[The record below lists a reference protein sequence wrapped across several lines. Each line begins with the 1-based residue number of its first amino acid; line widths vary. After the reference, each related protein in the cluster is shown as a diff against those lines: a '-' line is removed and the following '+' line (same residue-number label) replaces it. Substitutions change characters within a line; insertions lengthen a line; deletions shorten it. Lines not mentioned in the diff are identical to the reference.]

1 MKKLKTILFI
11 LIFFFAYM
19 ESFSQSNSIE
29 NLNSI
34 AIVYPEKLPNEYG
47 SKIKKRDLIKFY
59 DHFILKIL
67 ECDELKELTI
77 IHKKGLDQKL
87 QNKFKSK
94 KINFIEIDIVQ
105 DIWIRDFAP
114 FLIIDSIAYKGIY
127 NPSYFIETNRKTSFL
142 DYEKTIFYYASFDDN
157 IGKQIAEQL
166 GFTVRNV
173 NITIDGGNFIHNGS
187 GIGITTNRIVSE
199 NESMSIQEI
208 NDFFKENFGIKKLII
223 LPVEPGDE
231 TGHIDGMVRF
241 IDSNTVIVAEYEQNY
256 KEGHDF
262 MNKIAELLSSEFNVV
277 RVLNETPKLQ
287 SPDEFVSAY
296 GNYINF
302 LQVGN
307 TIFLP
312 QYGITNKD
320 KAAIKILEKYFKV
333 VPVKKGIDKLSKLGG
348 VLNCITW
355 NY

>member
-1 MKKLKTILFI
+1 MKHFIFLI
-11 LIFFFAYM
+11 LILLIMSLSY
-19 ESFSQSNSIE
+19 SQNH
-29 NLNSI
+29 NV
-34 AIVYPEKLPNEYG
+34 AIVYPEKLPDKRGQLSVFYNEF
-47 SKIKKRDLIKFY
+47 IDLLINSNE
-59 DHFILKIL
+59 INEI
-67 ECDELKELTI
+67 TI
-77 IHKKGLDQKL
+77 IHRPGIKDKL
-87 QNKFKSK
+87 TKSFPSTK
-94 KINFIEIDIVQ
+94 VKLFEYSSVQ

>member
-1 MKKLKTILFI
+1 MKLIIKFVLINSFI
-11 LIFFFAYM
+11 AMSI
-19 ESFSQSNSIE
+19 SN
-29 NLNSI
+29 NLNSQSTNFNKI
-34 AIVYPEKLPNEYG
+34 AIVYPEKLPE
-47 SKIKKRDLIKFY
+47 KREILTSFY
-59 DHFILKIL
+59 DEFLQLLINS
-67 ECDELKELTI
+67 KEISEITI
-77 IHKKGLDQKL
+77 IHRQGLKEKL
-87 QNKFKSK
+87 IKAFPSTKVKLFEYSS
-94 KINFIEIDIVQ
+94 VR

-127 NPSYFIETNRKTSFL
+127 NPSYFMETNRKTSFL
-142 DYEKTIFYYASFDDN
+142 DDEKTIFYYASFDDN
-157 IGKQIAEQL
+157 VGRKIAEQL
-166 GFTVRNV
+166 GFIVRNV
-173 NITIDGGNFIHNGS
+173 SITIDGGNFIHNGS

-241 IDSNTVIVAEYEQNY
+241 IDSNTVIVAEYEQDY

-262 MNKIAELLSSEFNVV
+262 MNKIAKLLSSEFNVV
-277 RVLNETPKLQ
+277 RVLNETPKPQ
-287 SPDEFVSAY
+287 SPDEFVSAF

-312 QYGITNKD
+312 QYGIIDKD
-320 KAAIKILEKYFKV
+320 KAAIQILEKYFKV
-333 VPVKKGIDKLSKLGG
+333 VSVKKDIDKLSKLGG